1 MHTHNLLLKGEH
13 KSGLTYRLTNI
24 ALDKVIEGYKV
35 FYCCPKPA
43 YRLVGT
49 GVVTYVDYTNCVSAA
64 ESAEGN
70 ICCIL
75 DDFDEAVRNSVVS
88 DCVLPK
94 LKNSNVQYVV
104 GIHEGYIPL
113 ADYVA
118 IVSNTEQI

>member
-1 MHTHNLLLKGEH
+1 MHTHNVLLKGEH

-24 ALDKVIEGYKV
+24 ALDKVTEGYKV
-35 FYCCPKPA
+35 FYCCSKPA

-49 GVVTYVDYTNCVSAA
+49 GVITYVDYTNCVSAA
-64 ESAEGN
+64 EGAEGN
-70 ICCIL
+70 VCCIL
-75 DDFDEAVRNSVVS
+75 DDFDEAVRNSAVS

-94 LKNSNVQYVV
+94 LKNGNVQYVV

-118 IVSNTEQI
+118 IVSNTEQV

>member
-1 MHTHNLLLKGEH
+1 MHTHNVLLKGEH

-24 ALDKVIEGYKV
+24 ALDKVTEGYKV
-35 FYCCPKPA
+35 FYCCSKPA

-49 GVVTYVDYTNCVSAA
+49 GVITYVDYINCVSAA
-64 ESAEGN
+64 EGAEGN
-70 ICCIL
+70 VCCIL
-75 DDFDEAVRNSVVS
+75 DDFNEAVRNSAVS

-94 LKNSNVQYVV
+94 LKNSNFQYVV

>member
-13 KSGLTYRLTNI
+13 KSGLTHRLTDI
-24 ALDKVIEGYKV
+24 AVDKVTEGYKV
-35 FYCCPKPA
+35 FYCCTKPA

-49 GVVTYVDYTNCVSAA
+49 NVITYVDYTNCVSAA
-64 ESAEGN
+64 ESAEGKV
-70 ICCIL
+70 CCIL
-75 DDFDEAVRNSVVS
+75 DDFDDAVRNSSVS

-94 LKNSNVQYVV
+94 LKKSNVQYII
-104 GIHEGYIPL
+104 GIHEGYTPL